1 MAAVTGTHNTMTKIV
16 PDSDVE
22 VEDSDFNPL
31 SADEARQWRKRHPPV
46 SLWGVVV
53 LQILAGVLVAFAAGA
68 ITGRGTAGWSAGYG
82 ALAVVVPSIL
92 FVRGMARQRAA
103 AHAGAA
109 AAGFLFWEMA
119 KILLTVAL
127 LAAAPKLV
135 AGLSWP
141 ALLAGMVVTMKTY
154 WVGLLVLPGVLK
166 PSGKDKS

>member
-1 MAAVTGTHNTMTKIV
+1 MTKIV
-16 PDSDVE
+16 LDSDVE
-22 VEDSDFNPL
+22 AEDSDFKPL
-31 SADEARQWRKRHPPV
+31 SADEAQQWRRRHPPV

-53 LQILAGVLVAFAAGA
+53 LQALVGALVAVAAGVVM
-68 ITGRGTAGWSAGYG
+68 GRGSAGWSAGYG
-82 ALAVVVPSIL
+82 AVAVVVPSIL
-92 FVRGMARQRAA
+92 FVRGMSRQRAA

-109 AAGFLFWEMA
+109 AAGFFVWEMA

-127 LAAAPKLV
+127 LAAAPKFV

-141 ALLAGMVVTMKTY
+141 ALLVGMVLTMKTY